1 MTACRQPTAV
11 RGTGRL
17 VGNHPSMGED
27 ILPGDFAD
35 DLVVEERNG
44 TLFDYADDRQAEAAG
59 SAVKLGLHNAVRH
72 RALQDSM

>member
-1 MTACRQPTAV
+1 MTACQQPTAV
-11 RGTGRL
+11 RGTARL

-59 SAVKLGLHNAVRH
+59 SAVKLRLHNAVLH
-72 RALQDSM
+72 RAPQDSM

>member
-1 MTACRQPTAV
+1 
-11 RGTGRL
+11 
-17 VGNHPSMGED
+17 MGED

-44 TLFDYADDRQAEAAG
+44 TFFDYADDRKAEAAG

-72 RALQDSM
+72 HTLQDSM